1 MKNKTNKKLSQPT
14 CVQLSALSIH
24 WTHLVAEKR
33 AVGHWTAVS
42 IGRCQIEIKMLM
54 LMLHQLP
61 NVLVCVPVK
70 GGGRLVKDQEFASS
84 DKHIMMVTTKIID
97 MLTKM
102 MTKA

>member
-1 MKNKTNKKLSQPT
+1 
-14 CVQLSALSIH
+14 
-24 WTHLVAEKR
+24 
-33 AVGHWTAVS
+33 
-42 IGRCQIEIKMLM
+42 MLM

-84 DKHIMMVTTKIID
+84 DKQTKIID

>member
-1 MKNKTNKKLSQPT
+1 
-14 CVQLSALSIH
+14 
-24 WTHLVAEKR
+24 
-33 AVGHWTAVS
+33 
-42 IGRCQIEIKMLM
+42 MLM

-84 DKHIMMVTTKIID
+84 DKHIMMVTIKIID